1 MDDDAIKIGWWNV
14 DQSVYDL
21 GSVICTIERE
31 T

>member
-14 DQSVYDL
+14 DQNVDGL